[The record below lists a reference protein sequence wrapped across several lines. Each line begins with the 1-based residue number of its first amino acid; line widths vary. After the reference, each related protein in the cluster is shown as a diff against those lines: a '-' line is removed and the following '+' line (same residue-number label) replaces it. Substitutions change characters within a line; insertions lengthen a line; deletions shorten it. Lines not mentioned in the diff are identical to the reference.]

1 MEGYSFTEYFE
12 KEVWI
17 EGGMKQVMEAHRV
30 VEVRGERLVTRGDS
44 RPFRDRPWPMEWCR
58 GRVVAVWRG
67 NGLYEPP
74 GRPSAWVRGR
84 ILAEMAGRAVWRRVK
99 CRPTRIPE
107 DDQAEEV
114 DCGEPVG
121 KEVW

>member
-44 RPFRDRPWPMEWCR
+44 RPFRDRSWLMEWCR
-58 GRVVAVWRG
+58 GRVVAGEMPSYTDTRRRSSRG
-67 NGLYEPP
+67 
-74 GRPSAWVRGR
+74 GRLR
-84 ILAEMAGRAVWRRVK
+84 
-99 CRPTRIPE
+99 
-107 DDQAEEV
+107 
-114 DCGEPVG
+114 
-121 KEVW
+121 